1 VNSNALRQGPLLTD
15 AAYKLLYIAYA
26 CEPGRGSEW
35 GLGWSYVE
43 ELARTQPV
51 WVIVHD
57 DCRAGLESFLKT
69 RHTGHPIYPIFV
81 KLPAWLGWMR
91 NSFYTLFNLH
101 YYLWQ
106 FAAAR
111 ALRRV
116 HAQVK
121 LDLVQHVS
129 LFRWWMPSAGAA
141 LADDGVG
148 FIFGPVG
155 GGEVLP
161 KNFRSDSPLYGK
173 FSDLLRYIARS
184 IWRHDPLLT
193 RCIEKAHLLIAG
205 TPACEAWFRTYK
217 HKNIELVCSAASS
230 EVVSE
235 VARQA
240 RLNRPTNQPFTF
252 ASCGG
257 LAYYRGVDLAIRA
270 FARAKLSDARYVH
283 ICDGPMRASLEKLCV
298 ELGVADRVTFM
309 GDIPHVDCVRVVA
322 QADACVHTVLR
333 DSQGVLCE
341 VMLAGT
347 PVITLNHLTP
357 AMLVTPE
364 CGHLIAMHDTTTRED
379 VIDELCNV
387 MRQWHNDPALIA
399 RKGAAAA
406 ERAKTFSPQIKG
418 ELYRQQHQR
427 VLAMLKP
434 AQSAAVS
441 VKTTPAPHAA

>member
-1 VNSNALRQGPLLTD
+1 MSDTS
-15 AAYKLLYIAYA
+15 YKLLYIAYA

-43 ELARTQPV
+43 EMARTQPV
-51 WVIVHD
+51 WVIVHED
-57 DCRAGLESFLKT
+57 SRAGLEKFLST
-69 RHTGHPIYPIFV
+69 RHAGYPVHATFV
-81 KLPAWLGWMR
+81 KLPSWLGWMR

-116 HAQVK
+116 HADVK

-129 LFRWWMPSAGAA
+129 LFRWWMPSAGSA
-141 LADDGVG
+141 LVDDGVG

-161 KNFRSDSPLYGK
+161 KNFRGDSPLYGK
-173 FSDLLRYIARS
+173 FSDLLRYIGRS
-184 IWRHDPLLT
+184 IWRQDPLLT
-193 RCIEKAHLLIAG
+193 RCIRRAHLLVAG
-205 TPACEAWFRTYK
+205 TPSCETWFRSYG
-217 HKNIELVCSAASS
+217 HPNIDLVCSAASS
-230 EVVSE
+230 EVVSD
-235 VARQA
+235 VARAA
-240 RLNRPTNQPFTF
+240 RASRPANQPFTF

-270 FARAKLSDARYVH
+270 FARAQLPDARYVH
-283 ICDGPMRASLEKLCV
+283 VCDGPMRASLEKLCV

-309 GDIPHVDCVRVVA
+309 GDIPHIDCVRVVA

-341 VMLAGT
+341 VMQAGT
-347 PVITLNHLTP
+347 PVITLDHLTP

-364 CGHLIAMHDTTTRED
+364 CGHLIPMHDNATRES
-379 VIDELCNV
+379 VIAELADV
-387 MRQWHNDPALIA
+387 MRQWHDDPTLVA
-399 RKGAAAA
+399 RKGAAAS
-406 ERAKTFSPQIKG
+406 ERAKTFSPQVKG
-418 ELYRQQHQR
+418 ELYRQQHRR
-427 VLAMLKP
+427 VLEMLK
-434 AQSAAVS
+434 QSARRPAAP
-441 VKTTPAPHAA
+441 KTASASRAA